1 MNIRQAI
8 HKIKTNLHLLDKDQL
23 YSINSINSKTKIN
36 KVQYVNIYNI
46 YRFINHKIMSKFNY
60 FERAKEITKNNNAN
74 N

>member
-1 MNIRQAI
+1 MNIKQAI

-23 YSINSINSKTKIN
+23 NTINSINSKIKLN

-46 YRFINHKIMSKFNY
+46 YRFINHKIMS
-60 FERAKEITKNNNAN
+60 ERAKEITKNNNAN